1 MNGFKNWLLKVK
13 KAAGYIRRFFSII
26 WRRDKLYVLLL
37 CTETAFY
44 AVREF
49 PAMFL
54 TQASANALTGQIPYE
69 SYLLRVGFW
78 LAVMLVSDIGWTL
91 INSYSPQRRNRLLLK
106 MTIDFSKKCLS
117 MDYET
122 LSSPT
127 VLDKMRVAKNAVYQG
142 FGSATWDFLTMI
154 ANVLVLLF
162 SLSILASN
170 DLLCVLVTVLNVL
183 LVSFVNAK
191 YAKKFYHLDREAAS
205 QNRVSDYY
213 KGVCSDFRYFK
224 DIRLFRLI
232 TPFLNKLRDA
242 GSRVFG
248 YAKKREGYRFW
259 NSAFGTIVTLLS
271 DLTIY
276 GILGYKTLTGSLDVG
291 SFFLCISALAVFK
304 RQLQGI
310 TGWAD
315 GFIRSSGYMEDYFS
329 FMDQKSRSS
338 SGSELPEYDP
348 NKPHVL
354 EMRNVSFKY
363 PGSEQYALKNVSVK
377 LDFPS
382 VYSVVGENGA
392 GKSTFIK
399 LLLGLY
405 EPTEGEILLDG
416 ELIKKYTLSSY
427 MRLLAPI
434 FQDFQLFSFS
444 IADNIAAL
452 DTNKQPDEIVSAAQK
467 ANIDDKIQS
476 LTKGYDTTLYRIFDD
491 TGVELS
497 GGQQQKLAIARSVL
511 KDADIFVLDEPTS
524 ALDPRAEYEL
534 FSQFHEITSGKS
546 AIYISH
552 RLSSTRMADTI
563 ICFQNGRISEIGSH
577 EKLMES
583 ASQYAKMYTL
593 QAEHY
598 I

>member
-1 MNGFKNWLLKVK
+1 MNVLWQKLK
-13 KAAGYIRRFFSII
+13 KAVCYIKRFFGII
-26 WRRDKLYVLLL
+26 WNRDKLYLLLL
-37 CTETAFY
+37 CTETVFY
-44 AVREF
+44 AIREF

-54 TQASANALTGQIPYE
+54 TQASANALTGQIPYG

-78 LAVMLVSDIGWTL
+78 LAVMFVSDIGWSL
-91 INSYSPQRRNRLLLK
+91 INTYSPQRKNRLLME

-122 LSSPT
+122 LSSPA

-142 FGSATWDFLTMI
+142 FGSATWGFLTMI
-154 ANVLVLLF
+154 ANALVFVF

-170 DLLCVLVTVLNVL
+170 DLLCVLITVVSVL
-183 LVSFVNAK
+183 LISFVNAK
-191 YAKKFYHLDREAAS
+191 YSKKFYNLEREAVS
-205 QNRVSDYY
+205 QNRIVDYF

-224 DIRLFRLI
+224 DIRLFRLT
-232 TPFLNKLRDA
+232 TPFLNKLKDA
-242 GSRVFG
+242 GLRLLG
-248 YAKKREGYRFW
+248 YSKIREGYRFW
-259 NSAFGTIVTLLS
+259 NSAFGTVLTLLS
-271 DLTIY
+271 DLAIY

-291 SFFLCISALAVFK
+291 SFFLCISTLAVFK

-315 GFIRSSGYMEDYFS
+315 DFIRSSGYMEDYFS

-338 SGSELPEYDP
+338 SGFKLPKYDSD
-348 NKPHVL
+348 KPHVL
-354 EMRNVSFKY
+354 EMRNVYFKY

-377 LDFPS
+377 LTFPS

-405 EPTEGEILLDG
+405 EPTEGEILLD
-416 ELIKKYTLSSY
+416 EAPIEKYSLASY
-427 MRLLAPI
+427 MSLFAPI

-444 IADNIAAL
+444 IADNISVL
-452 DTNKQPDEIVSAAQK
+452 DKSKQLSEIVSAAQK
-467 ANIDDKIQS
+467 ANIDDRIQS
-476 LTKGYDTTLYRIFDD
+476 LPKGYDTTLYKIFDD
-491 TGVELS
+491 KGVELS
-497 GGQQQKLAIARSVL
+497 GGEQQKLAIARAIL
-511 KDADIFVLDEPTS
+511 KAVEIFVLDEPTS

-534 FSQFHEITSGKS
+534 FSQFHKITSGKS

-563 ICFQNGRISEIGSH
+563 ICFQNGKIAEIGSH
-577 EKLMES
+577 AELMKNK
-583 ASQYAKMYTL
+583 SQYAEMYTL